1 LRHPLKTQID
11 LKKVAFYC
19 MIVLYC
25 IVEIITSVIYYQSS
39 LNSETVSSYNMSE
52 AIGLESSLEFVNF

>member
-1 LRHPLKTQID
+1 
-11 LKKVAFYC
+11 